1 MRRIFTLFAV
11 LVAILVSSCACDD
24 TGISTALN
32 NLEKRVAALEELCKE
47 TNTNLRSLQK
57 IVEAISGNE
66 HIKNIA
72 PIHKEGSVVG
82 YTITFTS
89 GDSVT
94 IYNDN
99 KQDNVAAVPQIGV
112 AQDNDGVYY
121 WTLDGEWLLDAN
133 GHKIKA
139 GGEDGLTPKF
149 KIENEYWYVSYDNG
163 VNWDVWGKATAEGN
177 GCDCQSIIQ
186 GVEYDDEYVYITL
199 ADGTV
204 LALPL
209 DASSETPEIPDTP
222 TVGIEAVDLGLS
234 VKWATCN
241 VGAERPEE
249 YGDYFAWGE
258 TSPKEEYS
266 LETYKYV
273 KIIVTEGE
281 DGWGDTTEYE
291 WTNLGDISGTP
302 YDAASVNWGGAWR
315 MPTQSEQ
322 QELLNYCTWKWATLN
337 DVYGYK
343 VTGPNGNYIF
353 LPAAGYRSGSSSSRV
368 GSYGYYWSSTP
379 YEDNGYYACYLFFDS
394 GYRDWDWYYRYRGR
408 SVRPV
413 SE

>member
-11 LVAILVSSCACDD
+11 LVAILVSSCAYDD
-24 TGISTALN
+24 TGIWAALN

-47 TNTNLRSLQK
+47 TNTNLGSLQK

-72 PIHKEGSVVG
+72 PIHKEGIVVG

-94 IYNDN
+94 LYNDN

-139 GGEDGLTPKF
+139 DGEDGLTPKF

-163 VNWDVWGKATAEGN
+163 VNWDVLCKATAEGN
-177 GCDCQSIIQ
+177 GCDCQSIIK
-186 GVEYDDEYVYITL
+186 GVEYDEKYVYITL
-199 ADGTV
+199 ADGTTLV
-204 LALPL
+204 IPL
-209 DASSETPEIPDTP
+209 EVVVENLPEIPDTP
-222 TVGIEAVDLGLS
+222 IVGIEAVDLGLS

-258 TSPKEEYS
+258 TSPKDSYTVS
-266 LETYKYV
+266 NCPTYGV
-273 KIIVTEGE
+273 SMT
-281 DGWGDTTEYE
+281 
-291 WTNLGDISGTP
+291 DISGNP
-302 YDAASVNWGGAWR
+302 QYDAATANWGGAWR
-315 MPTQSEQ
+315 MPTTAEQ
-322 QELLNYCTWKWATLN
+322 QELLNNCTWKWATLN

-353 LPAAGYRSGSSSSRV
+353 LPAAGYRGGSSSYHV
-368 GSYGYYWSSTP
+368 GSGGYYWGSTP
-379 YEDNGYYACYLFFDS
+379 SEDYDYNACILYFYIENHVRYWT
-394 GYRDWDWYYRYRGR
+394 YRSEGR